1 MDLTIGIPTYNRSQ
15 KLINLFQNLKNQKF
29 QNFKIIISDN
39 CSSDDTE
46 EVCKNYSNYFK
57 DVKYIKQTKTI
68 NILENYKYL
77 FDSCDTKYFMWL
89 PDDDY
94 IDNNYIKNCYEF
106 LVNNNDYVLVSGQCH
121 YYQNK
126 KFMFKGNQININDED
141 INSRVYNLYSQ
152 ARDNGNFY
160 GIYDKEK
167 ILNYI
172 YPKKYCGD
180 LLFLANVI
188 IFGKFKCLSSTVIYR
203 DLGGGTSGS
212 LNSIIKN
219 LNLSKWHLYFFH
231 FISAYDIYKN
241 SKTIKNLYKNK
252 LKFSFFF
259 NIKSSYSYL
268 KKNFVESIYHLV
280 KVLIIK

>member
-1 MDLTIGIPTYNRSQ
+1 
-15 KLINLFQNLKNQKF
+15 
-29 QNFKIIISDN
+29 
-39 CSSDDTE
+39 
-46 EVCKNYSNYFK
+46 
-57 DVKYIKQTKTI
+57 
-68 NILENYKYL
+68 
-77 FDSCDTKYFMWL
+77 
-89 PDDDY
+89 
-94 IDNNYIKNCYEF
+94 
-106 LVNNNDYVLVSGQCH
+106 VSGQCH

-141 INSRVYNLYSQ
+141 INSRVYNYYSQ

-252 LKFSFFF
+252 LKFNFFF

-280 KVLIIK
+280 KVLIFK

>member
-1 MDLTIGIPTYNRSQ
+1 VNLTIGIPTYNRSQ
-15 KLINLFQNLKNQKF
+15 KLINLFKNLENQKF
-29 QNFKIIISDN
+29 QNFKIIVSDN
-39 CSSDDTE
+39 CSSDNTE
-46 EVCKNYSNYFK
+46 EICKNYKKKFK
-57 DVKYIKQTKTI
+57 DFKYIKQPKTI
-68 NILENYKYL
+68 NVLENYKYL
-77 FDSCDTKYFMWL
+77 FNNCDSKYFMWL

-106 LVNNNDYVLVSGQCH
+106 LINNNDYVLVSGQCH

-141 INSRVYNLYSQ
+141 INSRVYNYYSQ

-252 LKFSFFF
+252 LKFNFFF

-280 KVLIIK
+280 KVLIFK